1 MQVQKPI
8 TEYYVLAAFV
18 LLKLFLHC
26 FLVSPVYELHRDE
39 FLHLDQAGHL
49 ALGFQSVPP
58 VTSVLALIIKL
69 LGGSTFVIRTVTA
82 AIGAGTII
90 FSWLIVKE
98 LKGDLYAKV
107 LCTIA
112 LFCCAIARLDLLFQ
126 PNAFDILSWTAA
138 YYFLLR
144 FVSTGKSRLLYYTAA
159 TIAIGFLNKYNIA
172 FLVLGLAA
180 AMGISNLRYVY
191 RDKHFYMAIGL
202 ALLLVSP
209 NLIWQY
215 QHHFPVVW
223 HMKELT
229 KTQLENINRL
239 DFFKDQL
246 LYYIGGLP
254 VLIAAFVAFFV
265 YKPFRNI
272 RWIGWSFLITIAL
285 FSWFKGKAYYAAGLY
300 PVLMACGS
308 AYISQV
314 LRGGILKY
322 FKLLPPAIAVG
333 IFVFILP
340 FAYPVLAPSEI
351 QKRHEEF
358 GKIGL
363 LRWEDGLN
371 HQLPQDNADM
381 LGWKELAG
389 IVDDAY
395 AKLSDKQ
402 GTIVL
407 CDNYGQA
414 GAINYYSRFKHI
426 NAVSFSA
433 DYMTWM
439 RLDRP
444 VKHVLLVVE
453 ADDDDPERKAEQ
465 PLFERIDQ
473 IGYIHNKMARE
484 YGTKVYLLKD
494 AKADINK
501 RLRSELKQKLHDN

>member
-1 MQVQKPI
+1 MQVQKTIP
-8 TEYYVLAAFV
+8 EYYVLAAFV
-18 LLKLFLHC
+18 ILKLFLHC
-26 FLVSPVYELHRDE
+26 FLVSPAYELHRDE

-58 VTSVLALIIKL
+58 VTSIFALIIKL
-69 LGGSTFVIRTVTA
+69 LGASTFVVRTVTA

-107 LCTIA
+107 LCTIG

-138 YYFLLR
+138 YYFLIR
-144 FVSTGKSRLLYYTAA
+144 YVNTGKSRLLYYLAA
-159 TIAIGFLNKYNIA
+159 AIAIGFLNKYNIA

-180 AMGISNLRYVY
+180 ALGISNVRHIYLN
-191 RDKHFYMAIGL
+191 KHLYMAIGF
-202 ALLLVSP
+202 ALFLVLP

-215 QHHFPVVW
+215 LHHFPVVW
-223 HMKELT
+223 HMKELS
-229 KTQLENINRL
+229 KTQLQNINRL
-239 DFFKDQL
+239 DFLKEQL
-246 LYYIGGLP
+246 LYYVGCLP
-254 VLIAAFVAFFV
+254 LLIAAAVAFFV

-272 RWIGWSFLITIAL
+272 RWIGLSFLITIAL
-285 FSWFKGKAYYAAGLY
+285 FTWFRGKAYYAAGLY

-308 AYISQV
+308 AYLSAIWK
-314 LRGGILKY
+314 GGILRY
-322 FKLLPPAIAVG
+322 FRILPPAFAIGTFA
-333 IFVFILP
+333 FILP
-340 FAYPVLAPSEI
+340 FAYPVLEPSEI

-358 GKIGL
+358 EKIGL
-363 LRWEDGLN
+363 LRWEDGLK

-381 LGWKELAG
+381 LGWKELAE
-389 IVDDAY
+389 IVDEAY
-395 AKLSDKQ
+395 AKLPERQSA
-402 GTIVL
+402 IVL
-407 CDNYGQA
+407 CDNYGEA

-444 VKHVLLVVE
+444 VKHVILVVE
-453 ADDDDPERKAEQ
+453 ADDDDPERKVEQ
-465 PLFERIDQ
+465 PLFERIEQ
-473 IGYIHNKMARE
+473 IGYIQNKMARE
-484 YGTKVYLLKD
+484 YGTKVYLLEN
-494 AKADINK
+494 AKVDINK